1 MPAIVGAFLFVFL
14 ILFGAGGWS
23 SFWAVAVFLLLFCPG
38 GLLLLALLAPS
49 AFQSVKKGLVF
60 FIQHLF
66 RPPDR

>member
-1 MPAIVGAFLFVFL
+1 MPVLVGAFLFVIL
-14 ILFGAGGWS
+14 ILFSAGGWS
-23 SFWAVAVFLLLFCPG
+23 SFWALFCPG

-60 FIQHLF
+60 FIRHLF

>member
-23 SFWAVAVFLLLFCPG
+23 SFWAVVMFFLLFCPG
-38 GLLLLALLAPS
+38 VLLLPALLAPS
-49 AFQSVKKGLVF
+49 AFHKVKKGLVF